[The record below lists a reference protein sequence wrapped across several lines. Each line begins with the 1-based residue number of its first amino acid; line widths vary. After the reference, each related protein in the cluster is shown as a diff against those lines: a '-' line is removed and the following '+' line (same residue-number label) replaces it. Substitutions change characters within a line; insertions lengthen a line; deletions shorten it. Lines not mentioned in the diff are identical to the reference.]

1 MIRRCLGCMEM
12 FDDAYRVCPHCGYVV
27 GTPAEEA
34 IHIEPGTLLYDR
46 YVIGKVLGYGGFG
59 VTYIAWDGKLQ
70 QKVAIKEYLP
80 GEFSTRM
87 PGQSAV
93 RVFGGDKSEQFRD
106 GLKKFIEEAKNLA
119 KFQNE
124 PGIVKVFDSFEDND
138 TAYIVME
145 YLDGE
150 TLTDY
155 LKREKTIPED
165 KAVEMLMP
173 VMGSLRTVHDAGLLH
188 RDIAPDNIF
197 LTKSGEVKLIDFGA
211 SRYATTS
218 HSRSLTVIIKPGYSP
233 EEQYRSRGDQGP
245 HTDVYALASTLYKM
259 ITGKTPPDSM
269 ERRAKYE
276 SQNKDILDPPH
287 KYAKSISANREIAIL
302 NAMNVRIE
310 DRTPDIAAFMRELN
324 ADPPAKRIYGKIKK
338 IDLYTWPLWLKVFV
352 PTLLAA
358 IVAFI
363 LLIVT
368 GVIHFSNFSEDI
380 IIPEN
385 IVSAPDVEGLYKDEA
400 VREIE
405 DGKLLASTAGSIESE
420 YIPAGK
426 IVLQSPIGG
435 TYLEK
440 NGTVYLTISSGKA
453 VESPVNGVT
462 TVPYVIWD
470 EKDAAIEKLLTA
482 GLAQPEIVETYDN
495 SVAYGAVI
503 AQSIEAGQTVA
514 EGTKITLTVSLG
526 PAAFEMPNVEGM
538 SREEAEEILGGKG
551 LTVTVEY
558 VKTDT
563 VPEGNVVSQS
573 IAKGTD
579 VKRGDVISIVVS
591 GGRQTV
597 DVANVIGKT
606 SEEAEKTLKGQG
618 FKVTILENYDDSVA
632 SGYVIDQS
640 PDALSAQL
648 PGSTIVIYVSKG
660 KQPITVSFDTCG
672 GEVDYSSKTVYQSDS
687 YGMLPTPTRAGF
699 SFAGWYTSSSG
710 GSRVSES
717 TTVSTAA
724 SHTLFARWE
733 LQQYSAQWSGGSG
746 YSVSVSRT
754 SSPYG
759 GARTGSISSGS
770 TVYYGDTLKITYT
783 ADSGLTIA
791 STGAD
796 SITVSG
802 NVTSSDIWAKVSA
815 KQFSA
820 SWNTDNGCSITVR
833 RTSSPYA
840 GASTGSISNG
850 GTVYYGDT
858 LKVTYAANNGFSIT
872 STGSDSITVSGNVT
886 SSDIWAKVSA
896 KQFSISWN
904 TGNGY
909 SVAVR
914 RTSSPYAGA
923 STGSI
928 SNGDTVYYGDTLK
941 VTYTADSG
949 LTIASTGSDSITV
962 TGNVTSSDIW
972 AKISAKQFSISWNTG
987 TGYGIT
993 VKRTASPYAGASAG
1007 TISNGGTVYYGD
1019 SLSISYAAET
1029 GYTLTSTGAS
1039 SLTVSGNVGSGD
1051 IYAKASVKEFSVS
1064 WNTNSGY
1071 TVTVKRTS
1079 SPYAGASAGSISNG
1093 DRVYYGDTLSISYS
1107 ANAGY
1112 TLTSIGA
1119 QSVTVSADVTS
1130 STIYAS
1136 VKADSYTYNI
1146 KYVSSNGTSLG
1157 SSSATYNYGT
1167 TNTITPKSFSGYS
1180 TPSSQTVKWDSANAK
1195 TITFTYTPTAV
1206 GSSSTG
1212 SNVYSESGSKL
1223 SYTATVECISRTS
1236 TSAQI
1241 SITLTATLT
1250 GTGAY
1255 NSYSQWFRASAD
1267 SASSGNVQVASYGT
1281 WSSKSSSARSESGST
1296 VLTVPLSSTDATSVT
1311 VSIYYFQANYNGT
1324 EKGSS
1329 ASSSCSVAIPAY

>member
-1 MIRRCLGCMEM
+1 MIRRCLGCMEL
-12 FDDAYRVCPHCGYVV
+12 FDDAYKVCPHCGYVV
-27 GTPAEEA
+27 GTHVEEA
-34 IHIEPGTLLYDR
+34 LHIEPGTLLYDR
-46 YVIGKVLGYGGFG
+46 YIIGKVLGYGGFG

-87 PGQSAV
+87 PGQSHV

-138 TAYIVME
+138 TAYIAME

-155 LKREKTIPED
+155 LKREKTIHED

-173 VMGSLRTVHDAGLLH
+173 VMESLRVVHDAGLLH

-197 LTKSGEVKLIDFGA
+197 LTKTGEVKLIDFGA

-276 SQNKDILDPPH
+276 SQSKDILEAPH
-287 KYAKSISANREIAIL
+287 IYAKRISANRETAIL

-310 DRTPDIAAFMRELN
+310 DRTPDIASFMRELN
-324 ADPPAKRIYGKIKK
+324 SNTPVKRIYGKIKK

-352 PTLLAA
+352 PTVLAGT
-358 IVAFI
+358 VAFI
-363 LLIVT
+363 MLIVT

-385 IVSAPDVEGLYKDEA
+385 IVSAPDVEGLYKDAA

-405 DGKLLASTAGSIESE
+405 EGKLLASTAGSIESE

-440 NGTVYLTISSGKA
+440 NGTVYLTISSGRG
-453 VESPVNGVT
+453 VESPVNGIT

-470 EKDAAIEKLLTA
+470 EKNVAIEKLLTA
-482 GLAQPEIVETYDN
+482 GLAQPDIVETYDN
-495 SVAYGAVI
+495 SVAFGAVI
-503 AQSIEAGQTVA
+503 AQSIAAGETVD
-514 EGTKITLTVSLG
+514 EGAKITLTVSLG

-538 SREEAEEILGGKG
+538 SQEEAEELLGGRG

-558 VKTDT
+558 VKTDL
-563 VPEGNVVSQS
+563 VPKGNVVSQNVDR
-573 IAKGTD
+573 GTD
-579 VKRGDVISIVVS
+579 VKRGDTVLIVVS
-591 GGRQTV
+591 GGRETV
-597 DVANVIGKT
+597 EVANVVGKT
-606 SEEAEKTLKGQG
+606 STEAEKILKEQG
-618 FKVTILENYDDSVA
+618 FKVTILENYDEAVA
-632 SGYVIDQS
+632 IGYVIDQS
-640 PDALSAQL
+640 PNAGSAQL
-648 PGSTIVIYVSKG
+648 PGSTIVVYASKG
-660 KQPITVSFDTCG
+660 KQSIAVSFDTCG
-672 GEVDYSSKTVYQSDS
+672 GEVDYSSKTVYHSDS
-687 YGMLPTPTRAGF
+687 YGMLPTPTKVGF
-699 SFAGWYTSSSG
+699 SFKGWYTSSSG

-717 TTVSTAA
+717 TTVTMTTA
-724 SHTLFARWE
+724 HTLFAQWE
-733 LQQYSAQWSGGSG
+733 SQQYSVQWSGGSG
-746 YSVSVSRT
+746 YLISVS
-754 SSPYG
+754 
-759 GARTGSISSGS
+759 
-770 TVYYGDTLKITYT
+770 
-783 ADSGLTIA
+783 
-791 STGAD
+791 
-796 SITVSG
+796 
-802 NVTSSDIWAKVSA
+802 
-815 KQFSA
+815 
-820 SWNTDNGCSITVR
+820 

-840 GASTGSISNG
+840 GASTGSLSNG
-850 GTVYYGDT
+850 STVYYGDN
-858 LKVTYAANNGFSIT
+858 LKVTYTAENGFTLT
-872 STGSDSITVSGNVT
+872 STGTDSITVNSNIT
-886 SSDIWAKVSA
+886 SSSIWAKASPREFSA
-896 KQFSISWN
+896 SWN
-904 TGNGY
+904 TGRGY
-909 SVAVR
+909 SITVK
-914 RTSSPYAGA
+914 RTSSPYANA
-923 STGSI
+923 SIGS
-928 SNGDTVYYGDTLK
+928 
-941 VTYTADSG
+941 
-949 LTIASTGSDSITV
+949 
-962 TGNVTSSDIW
+962 
-972 AKISAKQFSISWNTG
+972 
-987 TGYGIT
+987 
-993 VKRTASPYAGASAG
+993 
-1007 TISNGGTVYYGD
+1007 ISNGGTVYYGD
-1019 SLSISYAAET
+1019 SLSISYSADT
-1029 GYTLTSTGAS
+1029 GYSLTSTGAS
-1039 SLTVSGNVGSGD
+1039 SLTVSGNIGSGD
-1051 IYAKASVKEFSVS
+1051 IYANASIKQYSVS
-1064 WNTNSGY
+1064 WNTGGGY
-1071 TVTVKRTS
+1071 SITVKRTS
-1079 SPYAGASAGSISNG
+1079 SPYASASMGSISNG
-1093 DRVYYGDTLSISYS
+1093 STVYYGDSLSISYS
-1107 ANAGY
+1107 ADAGY
-1112 TLTSIGA
+1112 TLTSTGA
-1119 QSVTVSADVTS
+1119 QSVTVSGDVTS

-1136 VKADSYTYNI
+1136 VRADSYTYNI

-1167 TNTITPKSFSGYS
+1167 TNTITPKSISGYI
-1180 TPSSQTVKWDSANAK
+1180 TPSSQTIKWDSAGAK
-1195 TITFTYTPTAV
+1195 TITFTYTPSSV

-1212 SNVYSESGSKL
+1212 SNVYSESGSRL

-1255 NSYSQWFRASAD
+1255 NTYSQWFNASAG
-1267 SASSGNVQVASYGT
+1267 SASSESVQVAPFGT